1 MWYSVIVI
9 LVILLICRNC
19 CKNYSYLFIYFFCI
33 VSVFVVVVV
42 VVSYW
47 SCKLVILVYFT
58 ISCIFCVVNK
68 RLKKRG
74 LGSTMKSSKNFVE
87 DALHVARIQNPNS
100 RVSGTA
106 GSVMIIVIL
115 IQECS
120 RLKKTVWR
128 EKIRL
133 TSSEVW
139 AMMTSKAW
147 RDSARA
153 SFSPSRSRRR
163 QKEALLSDCWK
174 SWEQHNENSG
184 ETEEGIPK
192 KRSH

>member
-1 MWYSVIVI
+1 MWHSVIVI

-19 CKNYSYLFIYFFCI
+19 CKNYSYLFIYLFCI
-33 VSVFVVVVV
+33 VSVFVVVV

-106 GSVMIIVIL
+106 GSVMNIVIL

-120 RLKKTVWR
+120 SLVAKKHSLTR
-128 EKIRL
+128 EDKIDQFKSLGYDDFKGL
-133 TSSEVW
+133 TRFSQSLFF
-139 AMMTSKAW
+139 
-147 RDSARA
+147 
-153 SFSPSRSRRR
+153 SFSIKEKTKGGSALRLLEKLRTTQWKFRGNRRR
-163 QKEALLSDCWK
+163 NPQK
-174 SWEQHNENSG
+174 
-184 ETEEGIPK
+184 T
-192 KRSH
+192 

>member
-1 MWYSVIVI
+1 M
-9 LVILLICRNC
+9 ILLICRNC

-74 LGSTMKSSKNFVE
+74 LGSTMKSSNNFVE
-87 DALHVARIQNPNS
+87 DALHVASIQNPNS

-120 RLKKTVWR
+120 WLKKNSLTR
-128 EKIRL
+128 EDKIDQFKSLGYDDFKGL
-133 TSSEVW
+133 TRFSQSLFF
-139 AMMTSKAW
+139 
-147 RDSARA
+147 
-153 SFSPSRSRRR
+153 SFSI
-163 QKEALLSDCWK
+163 KEKTKGGSALRLLEK
-174 SWEQHNENSG
+174 LRTTQ
-184 ETEEGIPK
+184 
-192 KRSH
+192 